1 MMIIPDNV
9 SRKQMAYIPYC
20 LFRNGQN
27 TLLKF
32 PWWQSPEHQDN
43 APLKCSSGGL
53 SFKGNSNIPSSGIL
67 RRQLH

>member
-43 APLKCSSGGL
+43 APLKCS
-53 SFKGNSNIPSSGIL
+53 
-67 RRQLH
+67 